1 MTKNTDMEKN
11 EDHYRK
17 KTLAIL
23 VGGGPA
29 PGINGVIRSATI
41 EAINSG
47 LNVIGIYE
55 GFEFLSKGDSSH
67 VKELRIEDVSRIHFD
82 GGSILHTSR
91 VNPAK
96 SKEMLDA
103 SLKALTQLS
112 VDYLVTIGGDDTA
125 TSAHKIDL
133 LAKGQIQVAHVPK
146 TIDNDLPLPGN
157 MPTFGFQTARDFGFR
172 IVQSLMVDAQTTRR
186 WYYVVSMGRKAGHL
200 ALGIG
205 KAAGATLTIIGEE
218 FGDKT
223 ISFECVCDILEASI
237 IKRMAQGTPYGV
249 AVLAEGI
256 ITRIDQE
263 ELKTHPY
270 VNLEK
275 DLHGNIRLSEIDI
288 GRITKDEVRRRLRE
302 RGIGTTIVSKDI
314 GYELRCATPIPYD
327 CEYTQDLG
335 YAAVRYLLQGN
346 SGAIVTVDKGQL
358 IPIKFQ
364 DIINS
369 DGKISTREVDVNSD
383 SYKVAR
389 QYMIRLENSDF
400 EEIKNVARL
409 ALIGNMST
417 EEFIKR
423 FRYLTEMQAEVE
435 NKPDFSKKPK
445 KSTPAK
451 HVAVKAKVTSG
462 KPKPKKRK

>member
-1 MTKNTDMEKN
+1 MS
-11 EDHYRK
+11 EDHYHK

-29 PGINGVIRSATI
+29 PGINGVIRSVTI

-47 LNVIGIYE
+47 LNVIGIYD
-55 GFEFLSKGDSSH
+55 GFEYLSKGDSSH
-67 VKELRIEDVSRIHFD
+67 TTELRIEDVSRIHYS

-103 SLKALTQLS
+103 TMKALTQLS

-125 TSAHKIDL
+125 TSAFKIDE
-133 LAKGQIQVAHVPK
+133 LAAGQIQVAHVPK

-157 MPTFGFQTARDFGFR
+157 MPTFGYQTARDFGFH
-172 IVQSLMVDAQTTRR
+172 IMQSLMVDASTTRR
-186 WYYVVSMGRKAGHL
+186 WYYVVTMGRKAGHL

-218 FGDKT
+218 FRDKT
-223 ISFECVCDILEASI
+223 VSFETICDILEASI
-237 IKRMAQGTPYGV
+237 IKRMAQGSNYGI

-256 ITRIDQE
+256 ITRIDSE
-263 ELKTHPY
+263 ELKNHPY

-275 DLHGNIRLSEIDI
+275 DLHGHIRLSEIDI

-302 RGIGTTIVSKDI
+302 RGLNVTIVNKDI
-314 GYELRCATPIPYD
+314 GYELRCAAPIPYD

-335 YAAVRYLLQGN
+335 YAAVRYLLTGN

-358 IPIKFQ
+358 IPIKFK

-369 DGKISTREVDVNSD
+369 NGRINTREVDVDSD
-383 SYKVAR
+383 SYQVAR
-389 QYMIRLENSDF
+389 KYMIRLEKTDF
-400 EEIKNVARL
+400 DELKNIARL
-409 ALIGNMST
+409 ALIGNMKT
-417 EEFIKR
+417 EEFIEK
-423 FRYLTEMQAEVE
+423 FKYLTNDPPVKEKAEH
-435 NKPDFSKKPK
+435 NKDHSESAKNKSKK
-445 KSTPAK
+445 
-451 HVAVKAKVTSG
+451 
-462 KPKPKKRK
+462 

>member
-1 MTKNTDMEKN
+1 M

-17 KTLAIL
+17 KTLAIV

-29 PGINGVIRSATI
+29 PGINGVIRSVTI

-47 LNVIGIYE
+47 LDVFGIYD
-55 GFEFLSKGDSSH
+55 GFEHLSKGDSTH
-67 VKELRIEDVSRIHFD
+67 FTELKIEDVSRIHFT
-82 GGSILHTSR
+82 GGSILQTSR

-112 VDYLVTIGGDDTA
+112 VDYLITIGGDDTA
-125 TSAHKIDL
+125 TSAYKIDQ

-157 MPTFGFQTARDFGFR
+157 MPTFGYQTARDIGFH
-172 IVQSLMVDAQTTRR
+172 IVQSLMVDAATTRR
-186 WYYVVSMGRKAGHL
+186 WYYVVTMGRKAGHL

-218 FGDKT
+218 FRNKT
-223 ISFECVCDILEASI
+223 ISFETICDILEASI
-237 IKRMAQGTPYGV
+237 IKRMALGNPYGV

-256 ITRIDQE
+256 ITRIDEQE
-263 ELKTHPY
+263 LINHPY

-302 RGIGTTIVSKDI
+302 RGLNTTIVNKDI
-314 GYELRCATPIPYD
+314 GYELRCASPIPYD

-335 YAAVRYLLQGN
+335 YAAVRYLLNDN

-358 IPIKFQ
+358 IPIKFE

-369 DGKISTREVDVNSD
+369 EGRINTREVDVDSD
-383 SYKVAR
+383 SYQVAR
-389 QYMIRLENSDF
+389 QYMIRLERSDF

-409 ALIGNMST
+409 ALIGNMKT
-417 EEFIKR
+417 EEFIDK
-423 FRYLTEMQAEVE
+423 FKYLINDPPVKD
-435 NKPDFSKKPK
+435 KPSQEK
-445 KSTPAK
+445 
-451 HVAVKAKVTSG
+451 
-462 KPKPKKRK
+462 

>member
-1 MTKNTDMEKN
+1 MPE
-11 EDHYRK
+11 EHYHK

-29 PGINGVIRSATI
+29 PGINGVIRSVTI

-47 LNVIGIYE
+47 LNVIGIYD
-55 GFEFLSKGDSSH
+55 GFEYLSKGDSSH
-67 VKELRIEDVSRIHFD
+67 TTELRIEDVSRIHYS

-103 SLKALTQLS
+103 TIKALTQLS

-125 TSAHKIDL
+125 TSAYKIDQ
-133 LAKGQIQVAHVPK
+133 LAAGQIQVAHVPK

-157 MPTFGFQTARDFGFR
+157 MPTFGYQTARDFGFH
-172 IVQSLMVDAQTTRR
+172 IVQSLMVDAATTRR

-218 FGDKT
+218 FRDKT
-223 ISFECVCDILEASI
+223 VSFETVCDILEASI
-237 IKRMAQGTPYGV
+237 IKRMAQGSNYGI

-263 ELKTHPY
+263 ELRNHPY

-302 RGIGTTIVSKDI
+302 RGLNVTIVNKDI
-314 GYELRCATPIPYD
+314 GYELRCASPIPYD

-335 YAAVRYLLQGN
+335 YAAVRYLLNGN

-358 IPIKFQ
+358 IPIKFE
-364 DIINS
+364 DIING
-369 DGKISTREVDVNSD
+369 DGRINTREVDVDSD
-383 SYKVAR
+383 SYQVAR
-389 QYMIRLENSDF
+389 KYMIRLEKTDF
-400 EEIKNVARL
+400 EEVKTVARF
-409 ALIGNMST
+409 ALIGNMKT
-417 EEFIKR
+417 EEFIER
-423 FRYLTEMQAEVE
+423 FKYLTNDPPVKEKQIHIEHA
-435 NKPDFSKKPK
+435 
-445 KSTPAK
+445 
-451 HVAVKAKVTSG
+451 KAKN
-462 KPKPKKRK
+462 KK

>member
-1 MTKNTDMEKN
+1 M

-17 KTLAIL
+17 KTLAIV

-29 PGINGVIRSATI
+29 PGINGVIRSVTI

-47 LNVIGIYE
+47 LDVFGIYD
-55 GFEFLSKGDSSH
+55 GFEHLSKGDSTH
-67 VKELRIEDVSRIHFD
+67 FTELKIEDVSRIHFT
-82 GGSILHTSR
+82 GGSILQTSR

-112 VDYLVTIGGDDTA
+112 VDYLITIGGDDTA
-125 TSAHKIDL
+125 TSAYKIDQ

-157 MPTFGFQTARDFGFR
+157 MPTFGYQTARDIGFH
-172 IVQSLMVDAQTTRR
+172 IVQSLMVDAATTRR
-186 WYYVVSMGRKAGHL
+186 WYYVVTMGRKAGHL

-218 FGDKT
+218 FRNKT
-223 ISFECVCDILEASI
+223 ISFETICDILEASI
-237 IKRMAQGTPYGV
+237 IKRMALGNPYGV

-256 ITRIDQE
+256 ITRIDEQE
-263 ELKTHPY
+263 LINHPY

-302 RGIGTTIVSKDI
+302 RGLTTTIVNKDI
-314 GYELRCATPIPYD
+314 GYELRCASPIPYD

-335 YAAVRYLLQGN
+335 YAAVRYLLNDN

-358 IPIKFQ
+358 IPIKFE

-369 DGKISTREVDVNSD
+369 EGRINTREVDVDSD
-383 SYKVAR
+383 SYQVAR
-389 QYMIRLENSDF
+389 QYMIRLEKSDF

-409 ALIGNMST
+409 ALIGNMKT
-417 EEFIKR
+417 EEFIEK
-423 FRYLTEMQAEVE
+423 FKYLINDPPVKD
-435 NKPDFSKKPK
+435 KPSQE
-445 KSTPAK
+445 
-451 HVAVKAKVTSG
+451 
-462 KPKPKKRK
+462 

>member
-1 MTKNTDMEKN
+1 MK

-29 PGINGVIRSATI
+29 PGINGVIRSVTI

-47 LNVIGIYE
+47 LNVIGIYD
-55 GFEFLSKGDSSH
+55 GFEYLSRGDSSH
-67 VKELRIEDVSRIHFD
+67 IVELKIEDVSRIHFD

-96 SKEMLDA
+96 NKEMLDA
-103 SLKALTQLS
+103 TLKALTQLS

-125 TSAHKIDL
+125 TSCYKIDQ
-133 LAKGQIQVAHVPK
+133 LALGQIQVAHIPK

-157 MPTFGFQTARDFGFR
+157 MPTFGYQTARDFGFH
-172 IVQSLMVDAQTTRR
+172 IVQSIMVDAATTRR
-186 WYYVVSMGRKAGHL
+186 WYYIVTMGRKAGHL

-218 FGDKT
+218 FRDKT
-223 ISFECVCDILEASI
+223 ISFETVCDILEASI
-237 IKRMAQGTPYGV
+237 IKRMAQGSPYGV

-263 ELKTHPY
+263 ELIKHPY

-275 DLHGNIRLSEIDI
+275 DLHGNIRLSEVDI

-302 RGIGTTIVSKDI
+302 RGLNVTIVNKDI
-314 GYELRCATPIPYD
+314 GYELRCASPIPYD

-358 IPIKFQ
+358 IPVRFE
-364 DIINS
+364 DIINP
-369 DGKISTREVDVNSD
+369 DGKISTREVDVDSD
-383 SYKVAR
+383 SYQVAR
-389 QYMIRLENSDF
+389 KYMIRLESSDF
-400 EEIKNVARL
+400 DEVKNVARL
-409 ALIGNMST
+409 ALIGNMKT
-417 EEFIKR
+417 DEFINK
-423 FRYLTEMQAEVE
+423 FKYLI
-435 NKPDFSKKPK
+435 NDPP
-445 KSTPAK
+445 
-451 HVAVKAKVTSG
+451 VKEKVS
-462 KPKPKKRK
+462 